1 MATIDVKELL
11 SSTPSFH
18 DLCQNPRGAYAW
30 GMATPSKH
38 IWYNYDREVDVL
50 YLSFGEP
57 RPADDS
63 ELTDDDL
70 IIRYGNDEIIGVT
83 ILNASRRG

>member
-1 MATIDVKELL
+1 MAAIDVKELIG
-11 SSTPSFH
+11 STPSFH
-18 DLCQNPRGAYAW
+18 DLCQNPRGAYTW
-30 GMATPSKH
+30 SMDTPSKD
-38 IWYNYDREVDVL
+38 IWYDYDQEVDVL

-70 IIRYGNDEIIGVT
+70 IIRYDNDEIIGVT
-83 ILNASRRG
+83 ILNASKRS